1 MKRRIHALVLAASF
15 PLLSLLGLTVLVSST
30 VAADTVS
37 EIRQGSDDIGG
48 DDTGN
53 EADRVPGIIRIVI
66 NIIIFL
72 VGAVAVMMLVI
83 SGFRF
88 VASNGDSNAVGEA
101 RKGAMYAVIG
111 IVVAFLAYALVDFIV
126 GQLNAAS

>member
-1 MKRRIHALVLAASF
+1 MFALAL
-15 PLLSLLGLTVLVSST
+15 PLLSVFGVLSLLNVS

-48 DDTGN
+48 DDSGN
-53 EADRVPGIIRIVI
+53 EGDRVPEIVMI
-66 NIIIFL
+66 VVNIISFF
-72 VGAVAVMMLVI
+72 VGATAVLMLVV

-88 VASNGDSNAVGEA
+88 VTSNGDSNAVTEA

-111 IVVAFLAYALVDFIV
+111 IVITVRAYALVNFIV
-126 GQLNAAS
+126 VQLNAAP